1 MGKTGCRA
9 PQLLFESF
17 LSFENHCLNYYI
29 YNLNKAITRHVQMY
43 SPKNDNGH
51 KSETSIPPQVSCG
64 FDAVGQNVLVSE
76 TDLRDVISTNALADK
91 ANWVDGAGNLIFES
105 ASPRSGFGF
114 LLRYWLSRYSDIP
127 PETLIALMAA
137 AIDPLVTDTFWNPL
151 VTETEIKTEVDSITT
166 TLMASIPDPGVADLN
181 DIIKKALR
189 NARGSHLNLKRTK
202 WSAVYV
208 VSIIRGAAIQL
219 QLEAMDG
226 NSHEG
231 KDKLL
236 LGDSSHSSYVHEAYS
251 RRFGP
256 NRRNGTYHAFEI
268 QEHSPQKGDII
279 IQDREATTITEV
291 LRFADIPTVLAP
303 QQPFHN
309 LHGDIVIEVPPN
321 SDFVITLGGNLGTEC
336 QGSVRRR
343 RYPLDANR
351 RLIVDRRRLY
361 SNELNNGTL
370 PPLSNSARPFHNS
383 TGKIF
388 ALLRPVVECHE
399 IPAQKVDE

>member
-1 MGKTGCRA
+1 
-9 PQLLFESF
+9 
-17 LSFENHCLNYYI
+17 
-29 YNLNKAITRHVQMY
+29 MY

-51 KSETSIPPQVSCG
+51 KPETSIPHQVSCG

-91 ANWVDGAGNLIFES
+91 TNWVDGAGNLIFES

-114 LLRYWLSRYSDIP
+114 LLRYWLSRQVEIP
-127 PETLIALMAA
+127 PATLIALMAA
-137 AIDPLVTDTFWNPL
+137 AIDPSVTATFWNLLNPYL
-151 VTETEIKTEVDSITT
+151 TDPEQIRDEAASVRE
-166 TLMASIPDPGVADLN
+166 TLMASVQDPGLANLDDLIDN
-181 DIIKKALR
+181 ALLKAR
-189 NARGSHLNLKRTK
+189 ESHLNLNETR

-219 QLEAMDG
+219 QLEAMSG

-236 LGDSSHSSYVHEAYS
+236 LAHPAHRKYVHEAYL
-251 RRFGP
+251 RRFNSNP
-256 NRRNGTYHAFEI
+256 TNGTYQAFEI

-279 IQDREATTITEV
+279 IQDREAEDIDEV
-291 LRFADIPTVLAP
+291 VRFAKIRDVLDS
-303 QQPFHN
+303 FRN
-309 LHGDIVIEVPPN
+309 LHGDIVIEDN
-321 SDFVITLGGNLGTEC
+321 TDKCYSDFVITLGGNLGVGC

-370 PPLSNSARPFHNS
+370 PGLPALSNSAGLPSSS
-383 TGKIF
+383 TGRIF